1 MLDLDARL
9 PTLLRD
15 VEGPVL
21 HITFDFD
28 FRVVRL
34 AADET
39 LGVEDSVLGVGVES
53 VLHRVI
59 ITILRW

>member
-21 HITFDFD
+21 HITFDFW
-28 FRVVRL
+28 VVRL

-53 VLHRVI
+53 VLHRVT
-59 ITILRW
+59 ITILRR

>member
-21 HITFDFD
+21 RITFDFD

-53 VLHRVI
+53 VLHRVT
-59 ITILRW
+59 ITILRR